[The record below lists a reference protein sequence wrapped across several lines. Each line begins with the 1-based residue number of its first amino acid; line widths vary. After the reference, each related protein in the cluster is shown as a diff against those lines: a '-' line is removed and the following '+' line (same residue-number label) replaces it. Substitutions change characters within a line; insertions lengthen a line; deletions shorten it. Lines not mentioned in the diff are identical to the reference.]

1 MEKPSLRADI
11 QPVPAMAG
19 EQQVITFIDPFRL
32 TENSVAIDI
41 RLLPLLRLLNG
52 QHDLRDIQRAM
63 TIHQQGQIAYL
74 SEIETF
80 IDHLDKAF
88 LLDSASFRKKMEE
101 LREDFKSQQDRHP
114 ILAGRCYESDPDR
127 LGRFIEE
134 VESGLPQSDSD
145 STEKNIT
152 GILAPHIDINTAKT
166 TYIDLY
172 RRLKGEN
179 YSLVIIFGINHQ
191 PQDGLYSISEKNYI
205 TPFGKLES
213 DKDFISELRSR
224 VPGETLATDD
234 FCHKIEHSIEFQTI
248 FLHYYLKE
256 PILIVPIL
264 CGGIHEFILP
274 KKNIF
279 DDARFMGMVEVL
291 EDMIKNR
298 DGNVLLV
305 SGVDFSH
312 VGPKFGNQLPAD
324 AILSRAKS
332 NDQEIISSILKGE
345 PEKIYKNAVETQ
357 DQFNVCGLP
366 SVLVFSRLLK
376 GSKGELL
383 SHETYNE
390 TATSSAVTYASM
402 IFTGG
407 SRI

>member
-1 MEKPSLRADI
+1 MENPLLRADI
-11 QPVPAMAG
+11 QPVTAMAG
-19 EQQVITFIDPFRL
+19 ERQVITFIDPFRL
-32 TENSVAIDI
+32 TKNSVAVDI

-63 TIHQQGQIAYL
+63 TIHQQGQITSL
-74 SEIETF
+74 SDIETL

-101 LREDFKSQQDRHP
+101 LREDFKSQQDRHSV
-114 ILAGRCYESDPDR
+114 LAGQSYESDPDR
-127 LGRFIEE
+127 LGQFIDEI
-134 VESGLPQSDSD
+134 ESVLPQSNPD

-152 GILAPHIDINTAKT
+152 GILAPHIDINVAQS

-172 RRLKGEN
+172 RRLKGKN

-191 PQDGLYSISEKNYI
+191 SQDGLYSISEKNYI

-213 DKDFISELRSR
+213 DKDFISELKSR
-224 VPGETLATDD
+224 VPGKTLATDD
-234 FCHKIEHSIEFQTI
+234 FCHKTEHSIEFQTI

-279 DDARFMGMVEVL
+279 DDARFMGMVEAL
-291 EDMIKNR
+291 EEMIKDR
-298 DGNVLLV
+298 DGDVLLI

-312 VGPKFGNQLPAD
+312 VGPKFGHQMPAD
-324 AILSRAKS
+324 AILPEAKL
-332 NDQEIISSILKGE
+332 NDQDIISFILKGE
-345 PEKIYKNAVETQ
+345 PEKIYENAVETQ

-366 SVLVFSRLLK
+366 SVLIFSRLLK
-376 GSKGELL
+376 GSKGKLL
-383 SHETYNE
+383 SHEIYNE

-407 SRI
+407 I